1 MLASLSLDLDNKWSY
16 LKTHGDEAWSKLPTY
31 LDLVVP
37 RILEMLEEFEL
48 KITFFV
54 VGLDADQE
62 INAKALQQIAKAG
75 HEIGNHSYR
84 HEPWLHL
91 YTRDEI
97 VEEFARTE
105 VALERVT
112 GRKPIGFRGPGFSFS
127 REVLQVMTERGYQYD
142 CSTFP
147 TFLGPVARAY
157 YFFRSNLNRAQ
168 RNQRQALFGTI
179 ADGLQRLKPFRW
191 RLKSNQALIEIPV
204 TTMPLFRVPF
214 HLSYVMFLAKRSEW
228 LAVQYFK
235 FSLALCRLRGIE
247 PSILLHP
254 LDFLGSDDDA
264 DLGFFPAMDIP
275 YAKKERV
282 LRKVLGVLKRK
293 FQVVSMEA
301 HAASFAARQLP
312 TKAVPVRA

>member
-16 LKTHGDEAWSKLPTY
+16 LKTHGDEAWSKLPSY

-37 RILEMLEEFEL
+37 RILNMLAEFDL
-48 KITFFV
+48 KITFFI

-62 INAKALQQIAKAG
+62 ANSSALQQISKAG

-91 YTRDEI
+91 YSREEI
-97 VEEFARTE
+97 VEEFAKTE

-112 GRKPIGFRGPGFSFS
+112 GIKPIGFRGPGFSFS
-127 REVLQVMTERGYQYD
+127 QDVLEVMKERGYQYD

-157 YFFRSNLNRAQ
+157 YFFRSNLNRKQ
-168 RNQRQALFGTI
+168 REQRQALFGTV

-191 RLKSNQALIEIPV
+191 RLTSDPLLEIPV

-214 HLSYVMFLAKRSEW
+214 HLSYIMFLAKRSEW

-254 LDFLGSDDDA
+254 LDFFGADDDA

-282 LRKVLGVLKRK
+282 LRKVFGVLKRK
-293 FQVVSMEA
+293 FQVVTMET
-301 HAASFAARQLP
+301 HAASFNGRQLP
-312 TKAVPVRA
+312 SKAVPVRA